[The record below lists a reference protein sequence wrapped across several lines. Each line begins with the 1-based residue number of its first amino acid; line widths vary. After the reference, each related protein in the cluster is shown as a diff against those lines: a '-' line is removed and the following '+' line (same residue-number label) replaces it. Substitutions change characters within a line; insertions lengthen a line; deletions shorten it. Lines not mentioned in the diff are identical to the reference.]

1 MEGGLGAPVRNPH
14 GLDRPDYLDEAD
26 FELEARR
33 VFDICHGCRRCFNL
47 CGSFP
52 RLFDLVD
59 SCETG
64 EVDGVVASD
73 FGKVMDACT
82 LCDMCFMAACPY
94 VPPHEFNLDFPHLVV
109 RYRAIQNSKGFG
121 SFIDRELAKTDRNGR
136 LARPIWRLV
145 NWLTGTGNRISRLI
159 LEWLASIHREAS
171 LPKYFSGK
179 FSGRNEAGVLPTN
192 TGAPAFGRKVVIFS
206 TCFVTYNNPRICK
219 LFRQV
224 LALNGVESEIVYPG
238 CCGMPQLERGDLG
251 AVSAN
256 AHRITRELAGWIE
269 KGYSV
274 VALVPSC
281 ALMLKFEWPLILP
294 EDPTVRLV
302 SANTADLS
310 EYIVD
315 IAKNEGLGVELESLN
330 EDVTLQLA
338 CHSRAQNMGIKGAEM
353 LRLIPGLDLTIVE
366 RCSGHGGLWGVK
378 QANFDTAIKTGRAAA
393 RQVMQ
398 KGSLFVAS
406 ECPLAC
412 DHLRQGI
419 EKLNPGAQPQSKF
432 GHPLELFA
440 KACGIEEVS
449 REP

>member
-14 GLDRPDYLDEAD
+14 GFDQQDYLDEAK

-47 CGSFP
+47 CASFP

-59 SCETG
+59 SGETG

-73 FGKVMDACT
+73 FGEVMNACT
-82 LCDMCFMAACPY
+82 LCDMCFMVTCPY
-94 VPPHEFNLDFPHLVV
+94 VPPHEFNLDFPHLVI
-109 RYRAIQNSKGFG
+109 RYRAIQNAKGSG
-121 SFIDRELAKTDRNGR
+121 SFIDRELAKTDRNAR
-136 LARPIWRLV
+136 LASPMWWLV
-145 NWLTGTGNRISRLI
+145 NWFTRTGNRTARMI
-159 LEWLASIHREAS
+159 LEWLTSIHREAS
-171 LPKYFSGK
+171 LPEYFRRRLFASN
-179 FSGRNEAGVLPTN
+179 RAEVLATN

-206 TCFVTYNNPRICK
+206 TCFVNYNNPRICE
-219 LFRQV
+219 LFRRV
-224 LALNGVESEIVYPG
+224 LALNGVESEVMYPG
-238 CCGMPQLERGDLG
+238 CCGMPQLESGDLE
-251 AVSAN
+251 AVGAN
-256 AHRITRELAGWIE
+256 ARRVTRELVGWIE

-294 EDPTVRLV
+294 EDPMVRLV
-302 SANTADLS
+302 SGNTADLS

-315 IAKNEGLGVELESLN
+315 IAKNEGLGLELESID

-338 CHSRAQNMGIKGAEM
+338 CHSRAQNMGMKGAEM
-353 LRLIPGLDLTIVE
+353 LRLIPGLDLTVVE
-366 RCSGHGGLWGVK
+366 RCSGHGGLWGIK
-378 QANFDTAIKTGRAAA
+378 RANFDTAIKTGRAAA
-393 RQVMQ
+393 RQAMQ
-398 KGSLFVAS
+398 NGSSFVAS

-419 EKLNPGAQPQSKF
+419 EKLKPDEVLQSKF

-440 KACGIEEVS
+440 EACGIKEES
-449 REP
+449 

>member
-14 GLDRPDYLDEAD
+14 GFDQQDYLDED
-26 FELEARR
+26 KFELEARR

-47 CGSFP
+47 CASFP

-59 SCETG
+59 SGETG
-64 EVDGVVASD
+64 EVDGVVTSD
-73 FGKVMDACT
+73 FGEVMDACT
-82 LCDMCFMAACPY
+82 LCDMCFMVTCPY

-109 RYRAIQNSKGFG
+109 RYRAIQNSKGSG
-121 SFIDRELAKTDRNGR
+121 SFVDRELAKTDRNAR
-136 LARPIWRLV
+136 LAMPIWWLV
-145 NWLTGTGNRISRLI
+145 NWFTRTGNRTSRLI
-159 LEWLASIHREAS
+159 MEWLTSIHRDAS
-171 LPKYFSGK
+171 LPKYFSRRLSERSRAK
-179 FSGRNEAGVLPTN
+179 VFEAN
-192 TGAPAFGRKVVIFS
+192 TGAPAFGRKVIIFS
-206 TCFVTYNNPRICK
+206 TCFVNYNNPRICE

-224 LALNGVESEIVYPG
+224 LALNGVESEVVYPG

-251 AVSAN
+251 AVGAN
-256 AHRITRELAGWIE
+256 AHSVTRELVGWIE
-269 KGYSV
+269 QGYSV

-294 EDPTVRLV
+294 EDPMVRLV
-302 SANTADLS
+302 SNNTTDLS

-353 LRLIPGLDLTIVE
+353 LRLIPDLDLTVVE

-378 QANFDTAIKTGRAAA
+378 QANFDTAIKTGRTAA
-393 RQVMQ
+393 RQAMQ
-398 KGSLFVAS
+398 KGSSFVAS

-419 EKLNPGAQPQSKF
+419 EKLNPDEQLQSNF

-449 REP
+449 

>member
-1 MEGGLGAPVRNPH
+1 MEGGLRAPERNPH
-14 GLDRPDYLDEAD
+14 GFDQPDYLDEAK
-26 FELEARR
+26 FEVEARR

-47 CGSFP
+47 CASFP

-59 SCETG
+59 SNETG
-64 EVDGVVASD
+64 EIDGVATSD
-73 FGKVMDACT
+73 FAEVMDACT
-82 LCDMCFMAACPY
+82 LCDMCFMVTCPY
-94 VPPHEFNLDFPHLVV
+94 VPPHEFNLDFPHLVI

-121 SFIDRELAKTDRNGR
+121 SIIDRELAKTDRN
-136 LARPIWRLV
+136 ARIAMPVRWIV
-145 NWLTGTGNRISRLI
+145 NWFTRTSNKTTRLI
-159 LEWLASIHREAS
+159 LEWLTSIHREAS
-171 LPKYFSGK
+171 LPKYF
-179 FSGRNEAGVLPTN
+179 GRSLAVGAKGEELSVN
-192 TGAPAFGRKVVIFS
+192 TAAPAFGRKVVIFS
-206 TCFVTYNNPRICK
+206 TCFVNYNNPRLLS
-219 LFRQV
+219 LFRRV
-224 LALNGVESEIVYPG
+224 LALNGVDSKLVYPG

-251 AVSAN
+251 VVGASAR
-256 AHRITRELAGWIE
+256 RITRELAGWIE

-294 EDPTVRLV
+294 DDPAIRLV

-315 IAKNEGLGVELESLN
+315 IAKNEGLGVELETID

-338 CHSRAQNMGIKGAEM
+338 CHARAQNMGMKGAEM
-353 LRLIPGLDLTIVE
+353 LRLIPSLGLTVVE

-378 QANFDTAIKTGRAAA
+378 RANFETAIKTGRSAA

-398 KGSLFVAS
+398 KDSSFVAS
-406 ECPLAC
+406 ECPLAG

-419 EKLNPGAQPQSKF
+419 EKLQSDKARQGDF

-440 KACGIEEVS
+440 KACGVMEVN
-449 REP
+449 

>member
-14 GLDRPDYLDEAD
+14 GFDQQDYLDEAK

-33 VFDICHGCRRCFNL
+33 VFDSCHGCRRCFNL
-47 CGSFP
+47 CASFP

-59 SCETG
+59 SGETG

-73 FGKVMDACT
+73 FGEVMDACT
-82 LCDMCFMAACPY
+82 LCDMCFMVTCPY

-109 RYRAIQNSKGFG
+109 RYRAIQNSKGSG
-121 SFIDRELAKTDRNGR
+121 ALIDRELAKTDRN
-136 LARPIWRLV
+136 ARFATPIWWLV
-145 NWLTGTGNRISRLI
+145 NWFTRTGNRTGRLI
-159 LEWLASIHREAS
+159 LEWLTSIHRDAS
-171 LPKYFSGK
+171 LPRYFSRRL
-179 FSGRNEAGVLPTN
+179 SARSRAEVLEAN
-192 TGAPAFGRKVVIFS
+192 TGAPAFGRKVIIFS
-206 TCFVTYNNPRICK
+206 TCFVNYNNPRICE

-224 LALNGVESEIVYPG
+224 LALNGVESEVVYPG
-238 CCGMPQLERGDLG
+238 CCGMPQLERGDLE

-256 AHRITRELAGWIE
+256 AHSVTRELVGWIE

-294 EDPTVRLV
+294 EDPMVRLV
-302 SANTADLS
+302 STNTTDLS

-353 LRLIPGLDLTIVE
+353 LRLIPDLDLTVVE

-378 QANFDTAIKTGRAAA
+378 QANFDTAIKTGRTAA
-393 RQVMQ
+393 RQAMQ
-398 KGSLFVAS
+398 KGSSFVAS

-419 EKLNPGAQPQSKF
+419 EKLNPDEQLQSNF
-432 GHPLELFA
+432 GHPIELFA

-449 REP
+449 